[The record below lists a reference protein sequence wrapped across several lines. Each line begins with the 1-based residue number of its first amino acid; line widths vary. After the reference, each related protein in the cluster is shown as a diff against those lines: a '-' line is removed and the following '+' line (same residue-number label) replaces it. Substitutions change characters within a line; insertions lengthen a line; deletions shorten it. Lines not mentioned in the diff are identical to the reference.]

1 MGVEEDTTGVEDTME
16 LLEATELLGA
26 PMELLEATEVLGV
39 TMEVADEVVGA
50 RNIEAR
56 PRS

>member
-26 PMELLEATEVLGV
+26 HMELLEATEVLGA
-39 TMEVADEVVGA
+39 TMEVADEVVA